1 MPYINAAG
9 CIVYNNLNYTM
20 ENLRYM
26 SEKKIEVYFI
36 CIKAYCIVASSV
48 AMGVIVS
55 PTDYAL
61 S

>member
-26 SEKKIEVYFI
+26 SEKKMKFFLFVS
-36 CIKAYCIVASSV
+36 KLIV
-48 AMGVIVS
+48 
-55 PTDYAL
+55 
-61 S
+61 

>member
-26 SEKKIEVYFI
+26 SEKKNEVFFI
-36 CIKAYCIVASSV
+36 CIKAYCIVAL
-48 AMGVIVS
+48 
-55 PTDYAL
+55 T
-61 S
+61 